1 MASNGTIAHR
11 FANKDYNFERGLKG
25 SSTHIDG
32 RNYYSYSTVFGQWVD
47 EKVCLVF
54 HGETSVT
61 SHQHMLWPRDFPKD
75 VILLPYDAGG
85 SLSYYGG
92 GWHGCKLLGRGE
104 NFELHHR
111 WRLMNY
117 WMSEIYEALETINGG
132 KKKDLDGHAAYII
145 GEYWPYME
153 KLCSLYK
160 DTTIPKYIKHCDTK
174 YKKLTK
180 ALKDGE
186 REVSVLVD
194 LVFGEG
200 TWQAYYDYCGRY
212 RKADNKRAKVE
223 SLCRRLGIA
232 SPYESSWRGGRMDSG
247 LTADQIR
254 KLTAKER
261 NELHFASIMRD
272 EWRDKEEERKEKRN
286 QNSDNAYLW
295 ITGYAPD
302 IDSAWNH
309 DYKAVRACRNMF
321 TGQEYILPEGHV
333 FGFYWC
339 KKEVRFKYDE
349 FRKAED
355 KEQWIREFYALCEEV
370 QDNTVAISL
379 LKEIGAHVK
388 EKERSWHDD
397 VYVNDDYLR
406 EKLNDA
412 EYALCVKFIEKQDK
426 HYADEE
432 ARERAARIEIERR
445 REEERKEKELQE
457 QLKQEQID
465 KCLQRGLEGRRDL
478 WRQHYM
484 TIHDAESYNDSRDD
498 SEFFFGGN
506 VLMRFS
512 MNKDK
517 IETSK
522 SIRITIPACKAMWK
536 LVSKWHNNPASFKP
550 MEIKTLD
557 GTYRISSY
565 EDDILTA
572 GCHDIAYA
580 EMERMYNEIV
590 ELEKSAA

>member
-1 MASNGTIAHR
+1 M
-11 FANKDYNFERGLKG
+11 
-25 SSTHIDG
+25 
-32 RNYYSYSTVFGQWVD
+32 
-47 EKVCLVF
+47 
-54 HGETSVT
+54 ET
-61 SHQHMLWPRDFPKD
+61 
-75 VILLPYDAGG
+75 
-85 SLSYYGG
+85 
-92 GWHGCKLLGRGE
+92 
-104 NFELHHR
+104 
-111 WRLMNY
+111 
-117 WMSEIYEALETINGG
+117 
-132 KKKDLDGHAAYII
+132 
-145 GEYWPYME
+145 
-153 KLCSLYK
+153 LCSLYK
-160 DTTIPKYIKHCDTK
+160 DTTIPKYIKICDKK
-174 YKKLTK
+174 YKKLVK
-180 ALKDGE
+180 ALKNGE
-186 REVSVLVD
+186 REVNTLVD

-212 RKADNKRAKVE
+212 RKAEDNKSKIL
-223 SLCRRLGIA
+223 SLCKRLGIA
-232 SPYESSWRGGRMDSG
+232 SPYNSWCSDKWKEDG

-254 KLTAKER
+254 KLTASQR
-261 NELHFASIMRD
+261 NAIHFASLMRK
-272 EWRDKEEERKEKRN
+272 EWYDKEEEHKEKRN

-388 EKERSWHDD
+388 EKERSWGDD
-397 VYVNDDYLR
+397 VYVNNDYLR

-426 HYADEE
+426 HYADKE
-432 ARERAARIEIERR
+432 ARERAARIEMERR

-457 QLKQEQID
+457 QLKKEQIEACLD
-465 KCLQRGLEGRRDL
+465 KGADGMRDL
-478 WRQHYM
+478 WRLHY
-484 TIHDAESYNDSRDD
+484 TSIDEARNYLLARPNGED
-498 SEFFFGGN
+498 FFFGGN

-536 LVSKWHNNPASFKP
+536 LVSKWHNNPESFKP
-550 MEIKTLD
+550 MTIKTLS
-557 GTYRISSY
+557 GTYTISSY